1 MAVAGKTKEQTRKDI
16 ITICVRKTFIRTA
29 SRVLLFQGRGRR
41 WGRWKVL
48 YSMSCA
54 GEVFLSSSQNPRVIR
69 IEERQFRDD
78 GTVIR
83 GKNRL
88 VMRVPGN

>member
-1 MAVAGKTKEQTRKDI
+1 MLEIRKNRQGKI
-16 ITICVRKTFIRTA
+16 L
-29 SRVLLFQGRGRR
+29 LLFAFVKLLYGLRLESFFSKVVEGGG
-41 WGRWKVL
+41 GRWKVL

-69 IEERQFRDD
+69 IEERQFRDN

-88 VMRVPGN
+88 VMRRVLGN